1 MSLIYFIL
9 LMVKDA
15 LNYLSHLGFRAKMRA
30 NRVRIDKSATVFT
43 GPDNIL
49 TLKPGV
55 SVGKGS
61 VITCSDEMAKKGV
74 RSRIEI
80 GEDTAINE
88 YNNIRASGGE
98 IIIGKKCIISQYVS
112 MIASNHEI
120 NTTEYMKDALWDNTK
135 TSVTIGDD
143 VWIGAGA
150 VILPGVRVGNGCVIA
165 SGAVVTK
172 NVPDYSIV
180 AGVPAKVVSQ
190 RPVHA

>member
-120 NTTEYMKDALWDNTK
+120 NTTEYMKDALWDNGK
-135 TSVTIGDD
+135 TSVIIGDD

-172 NVPDYSIV
+172 NVPDFSIV

-190 RPVHA
+190 RPIHA

>member
-1 MSLIYFIL
+1 
-9 LMVKDA
+9 
-15 LNYLSHLGFRAKMRA
+15 MRA
-30 NRVRIDKSATVFT
+30 NRVRIDSSASVFF
-43 GPDNIL
+43 GPDNVL

-55 SVGKGS
+55 SIGKGS

-74 RSRIEI
+74 RSRIVV

-120 NTTEYMKDALWDNTK
+120 NTTEYMKDALWDNVK

-172 NVPDYSIV
+172 NVPDFSIV

-190 RPVHA
+190 RPIHA

>member
-1 MSLIYFIL
+1 MSAIYFIL

-15 LNYLSHLGFRAKMRA
+15 LKYLSHLGFRAKMRA
-30 NRVRIDKSATVFT
+30 NRVRIDSSASVFV
-43 GPDNIL
+43 GSDNVL

-74 RSRIEI
+74 RSRIVV

-120 NTTEYMKDALWDNTK
+120 NTTEYMKDALWDNVK

-172 NVPDYSIV
+172 NVPDFSIV

-190 RPVHA
+190 RPIHA

>member
-1 MSLIYFIL
+1 
-9 LMVKDA
+9 
-15 LNYLSHLGFRAKMRA
+15 MRA
-30 NRVRIDKSATVFT
+30 NRVRIDSSASVFI
-43 GPDNIL
+43 GPENEL

-55 SVGKGS
+55 SIGKGS

-74 RSRIEI
+74 RSRIVV

-120 NTTEYMKDALWDNTK
+120 NTTEYMKDALWDNVK

-172 NVPDYSIV
+172 NVPDFSIV

-190 RPVHA
+190 RPIHA

>member
-120 NTTEYMKDALWDNTK
+120 NTTEYMKDALWDNVK

>member
-1 MSLIYFIL
+1 MSAIYFIL

-15 LNYLSHLGFRAKMRA
+15 LKYLSHLGFRAKMRA
-30 NRVRIDKSATVFT
+30 NRVRIDSSASVFV
-43 GPDNIL
+43 GPDNVL

-74 RSRIEI
+74 RSRIVV

-120 NTTEYMKDALWDNTK
+120 NTTEYMKDALWDNVK

-172 NVPDYSIV
+172 NVPDFSIV

-190 RPVHA
+190 RPIHA

>member
-190 RPVHA
+190 RAVHA